1 MPDIAP
7 LQVSVASVLNAKNH
21 FAVLGLEPRRCGGAE
36 LRKAYKQT
44 ALKVH
49 PDKCSEAGAIEA
61 FRRLQ
66 EAFAVLSDPS
76 LHARYAQTLAHAQA
90 ARAAN
95 VAAGRARERDHFVGP
110 PLRSSDISRIA
121 QIASRATGALRS
133 AAVHEIHATK
143 TCGHRRPATRASVR
157 CLLYV

>member
-95 VAAGRARERDHFVGP
+95 VAAGRARERT
-110 PLRSSDISRIA
+110 SA
-121 QIASRATGALRS
+121 YASRARMSKEELERQGREMMARQSHVLRIS
-133 AAVHEIHATK
+133 GEERQK
-143 TCGHRRPATRASVR
+143 
-157 CLLYV
+157 